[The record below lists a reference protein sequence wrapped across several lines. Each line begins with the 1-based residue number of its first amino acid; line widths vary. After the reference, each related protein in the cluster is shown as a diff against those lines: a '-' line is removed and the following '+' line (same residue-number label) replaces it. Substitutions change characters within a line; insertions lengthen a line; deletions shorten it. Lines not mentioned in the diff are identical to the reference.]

1 MKKIIVTGHAG
12 RDPEL
17 RYSQAGDAFATFS
30 IAIKVGKDKTDWAEV
45 TCNGKTSENVMQYV
59 KKGSKLLI
67 EGTPSADAYVNKEG
81 KPVATL
87 KIFANNVEFL
97 SSKEDQ
103 QEQQEP
109 DNTQDGFNAQAPDL
123 KPDDIPFN

>member
-1 MKKIIVTGHAG
+1 
-12 RDPEL
+12 
-17 RYSQAGDAFATFS
+17 
-30 IAIKVGKDKTDWAEV
+30 
-45 TCNGKTSENVMQYV
+45 MQYV

-103 QEQQEP
+103 QPVEDQP
-109 DNTQDGFNAQAPDL
+109 SSDDKPSFNAPGSSL
-123 KPDDIPFN
+123 KSDSIPF